1 MRKRTRYTLL
11 AVALLL
17 CALAVALYLR
27 IQAPPE
33 AARLLPESDAIVYIN
48 LKPLRAA
55 THFDR
60 NPVTPSPSLQQFIDA
75 TGIVP
80 ERDLDAAAF
89 ALHGMAD
96 PAGPNGPVA
105 FSEVFE
111 GRFDHDRLARYL
123 AALAARQPNGA
134 PAPNGGQEQY
144 AGHTIYAIPS
154 QGRTLRVCLLSYDV
168 VAASNMPTPEQ
179 IHSILERHRAAASPF
194 AGSSLLEARYKDVP
208 AFASAWAVGHIAL
221 PFTDH
226 GKVTLLGLEL
236 PLPAD
241 TTFVASLRYAPSVK
255 LHPAGVALRID
266 QITPT
271 ATEAERSAQSL
282 NQLLNLFRNIQLV
295 QQPTPRTPEDAAL
308 RQFTDSIQIEPNKDR
323 VTLTATIPPDTLKHL
338 TPP

>member
-27 IQAPPE
+27 IKAPPE
-33 AARLLPESDAIVYIN
+33 AARLLPESDAIVYVN

-60 NPVTPSPSLQQFIDA
+60 SPVPPSPSLQQFIDA

-80 ERDLDAAAF
+80 ERDLDTAAF

-96 PAGPNGPVA
+96 PRGPNGPVA

-123 AALAARQPNGA
+123 AALAAREPG
-134 PAPNGGQEQY
+134 GGQETF
-144 AGHTIYAIPS
+144 AGHIIYSIPS
-154 QGRTLRVCLLSYDV
+154 QGRTLRVCILSYDV

-194 AGSSLLEARYKDVP
+194 AGSSLLESRYKDVP
-208 AFASAWAVGHIAL
+208 AFAPAWAVGHIAL
-221 PFTDH
+221 PFVEH
-226 GKVTLLGLEL
+226 GRISVLGLEL

-241 TTFVASLRYAPSVK
+241 TTFVASLRYAGGVK
-255 LHPAGVALRID
+255 RRID
-266 QITPT
+266 QVTRCEG
-271 ATEAERSAQSL
+271 EADQSAQSL
-282 NQLLNLFRNIQLV
+282 NQLLNLMRNIQLV

-308 RQFTDSIQIEPNKDR
+308 RQFTDSIDIQPHHDR
-323 VTLTATIPPDTLKHL
+323 ATLTATIPADALKHL
-338 TPP
+338 SPP